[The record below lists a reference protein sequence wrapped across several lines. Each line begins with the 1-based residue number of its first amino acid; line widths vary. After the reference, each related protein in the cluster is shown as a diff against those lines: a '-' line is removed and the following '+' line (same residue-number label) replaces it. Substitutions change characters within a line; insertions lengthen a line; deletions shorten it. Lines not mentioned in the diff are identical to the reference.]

1 MQDPFYYR
9 NKAQFPVQVINDTV
23 HMGFYRPH
31 SNSIVDCDSCVI
43 QSKEINKVYQF
54 IKANMNVENAKT
66 LRHVLI
72 RSNVQGQVQIVF
84 IGKENHVGA
93 LAKKITENFNNV
105 VSILFNKNDRE
116 DNVILGDS
124 YRVLYGLKS
133 MHQTCMS
140 QKIQLHFKS
149 FFQVNSKQMEV
160 LYLQA
165 IHLANLSKED
175 RVIDLYSGVGTIGCV
190 IAPYVKKVTGV
201 EIVPEAV
208 ENAKKNAQLNQLSNI
223 DFVCEDA
230 SIFVQK
236 YKEETDVV
244 FVDPPRKGLSEA
256 GICHITGL
264 HPKRVVYISC
274 NPNTLVR
281 DVKLFE
287 KSGYHCT
294 VIQPVDMFCHTNGLE
309 CVCLL
314 EK

>member
-1 MQDPFYYR
+1 
-9 NKAQFPVQVINDTV
+9 
-23 HMGFYRPH
+23 
-31 SNSIVDCDSCVI
+31 
-43 QSKEINKVYQF
+43 
-54 IKANMNVENAKT
+54 
-66 LRHVLI
+66 
-72 RSNVQGQVQIVF
+72 
-84 IGKENHVGA
+84 
-93 LAKKITENFNNV
+93 
-105 VSILFNKNDRE
+105 
-116 DNVILGDS
+116 
-124 YRVLYGLKS
+124 
-133 MHQTCMS
+133 
-140 QKIQLHFKS
+140 
-149 FFQVNSKQMEV
+149 MEV
-160 LYLQA
+160 LYSQA

-208 ENAKKNAQLNQLSNI
+208 ENARKNAKLNQLSNI

-256 GICHITGL
+256 GITHITGL

-287 KSGYHCT
+287 KSGYHCK
-294 VIQPVDMFCHTNGLE
+294 VVQPVDMFCHTNGLA